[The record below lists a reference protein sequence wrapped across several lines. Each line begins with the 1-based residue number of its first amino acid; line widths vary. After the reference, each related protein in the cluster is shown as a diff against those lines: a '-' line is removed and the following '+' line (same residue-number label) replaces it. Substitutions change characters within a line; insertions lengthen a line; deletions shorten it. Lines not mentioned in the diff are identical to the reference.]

1 MKVQELVEGLFDRF
15 PAGDAEPWDHV
26 GLSVGDPKAE
36 VGRILVTLDASFPC
50 VRAALDAGADVIVSH
65 HPVYIKAPDL
75 FAPVPGGAVP
85 QASAA
90 VFAAARNGV
99 SIVSVHTNLD
109 RSVAARCELAR
120 LIGMRVSGSLE
131 HPDDPDMPGLG
142 AVGTVP
148 ETSLETFARGCSDAF
163 ATAPA
168 VWGDPG
174 RRVARVAVCS
184 GSLGDLGDLAIAA
197 GVDAVVAGEAGY
209 HVCQDLA
216 ERGCSVVLLG
226 HDASELPYRA
236 VLASAL
242 ADMGVPDTDVVISDE
257 RRAWWSLEEG
267 NRR

>member
-1 MKVQELVEGLFDRF
+1 MKVRELVEGLFARF
-15 PAGDAEPWDHV
+15 PACDAEPWDHV
-26 GLSVGDPKAE
+26 GLSVGDPDAE
-36 VGRILVTLDASFPC
+36 AGRILVTLDATFPC
-50 VRAALDAGADVIVSH
+50 VRGALDAGADVIVSH

-75 FAPVPGGAVP
+75 FAPAPGKAVS

-90 VFAAARNGV
+90 VYAAARNGV
-99 SIVSVHTNLD
+99 SIVSMHTNLD
-109 RSVAARCELAR
+109 RSVAARTELAR
-120 LIGMRVSGSLE
+120 LIGMSVSGSLE
-131 HPDDPDMPGLG
+131 HPDDPDMAGLG

-148 ETSLETFARGCSDAF
+148 EASLEGFARVCSDAF
-163 ATAPA
+163 ATVPT
-168 VWGDPG
+168 VWGDPA

-242 ADMGVPDTDVVISDE
+242 ADMGVPDTDIVISDE
-257 RRAWWSLEEG
+257 RRMWWSLEEG